1 MTMKSLVRRFVMVL
15 GLISLTTL
23 CSAAEFQWVTAT
35 PESQGMSSLK
45 LAALRDDLAARK
57 TTGLLVIRNDKI
69 VCEWYAPGQSA
80 ASKHGTASMAKAI
93 VGGVSLAVAMS
104 DGRIA
109 LDDRAA
115 KFIPQWRDDPRKSC
129 IAIRDLGS
137 HTSGIEDAEEGGLPH
152 EKLSGWKGD
161 FWKRLDPPRDPFTI
175 ARDVAPVLFDP
186 GRKMQY
192 SNPGIAML
200 TYAVTAS
207 LRNGPHKDIRTLLR
221 ERVMRPIG
229 VPDEE
234 WSIGYGQ
241 TFVVDGLPLVASWG
255 GGSYTAR
262 AVARIG
268 RLMLREG
275 DWDGQQLISPGAVHQ
290 VTRDVGTPGNC
301 GIGWW
306 SNNEGECAKLPRDA
320 FWGSGAGHQIVLVVP
335 SLNLIA
341 VRNGELI
348 AAAASEPSQYHEPV
362 RRYLFE
368 PLVDAITGNAVQL
381 PGGSVKAEGLGD
393 GSTPSAE
400 GHRQASLD
408 AATRIENAA
417 RAQTRPHRAA
427 WMQEARWGVMTHYL
441 ADWKA
446 REAKE
451 EMTVGKWNEMIS
463 HFDVEGL
470 AEQLK
475 SVGAGYYLITIGQNS
490 GYYLSPNATYDRF
503 VGIQPS
509 KCARRDLIADLCA
522 AMHKR
527 GIKLMVY
534 LPAGA
539 PGGDATAWQTLQW
552 QNGPNRNREFQLKW
566 EQVIRE
572 WSTRWGRNVS
582 GWWFDGCYWPNTTY
596 RTDEPPNFASFAAA
610 ARAGNPDSIIAF
622 NPGVVPRILSVT
634 PHEDYTAGEI
644 NDPNRV
650 EIRRAVDGKIDGTQV
665 HILSYLGRT
674 WGMGSPRFATEQ
686 VVRWSQRIRKQGGAI
701 TWDVPIQASGLIAQP
716 FLDQLT
722 VVGQTL
728 SSR

>member
-1 MTMKSLVRRFVMVL
+1 MRKALLLAVSLVA
-15 GLISLTTL
+15 S
-23 CSAAEFQWVTAT
+23 CNAAEFQWTTAT
-35 PESQGMSSLK
+35 PESQGMSSQRLDV
-45 LAALRDDLAARK
+45 LREGLAARR

-80 ASKHGTASMAKAI
+80 TSKHGTASMAKAI

-104 DGRIA
+104 DGRIT

-115 KFIPQWRDDPRKSC
+115 KFIPQWKNDPQKSR
-129 IAIRDLGS
+129 ITIRQLGS
-137 HTSGIEDAEEGGLPH
+137 HTSGIEDAEEGTLPH
-152 EKLSGWKGD
+152 NKLTGWKGD
-161 FWKRLDPPRDPFTI
+161 FWQPADPPRDSFTVS
-175 ARDVAPVLFDP
+175 RDAAPVLFEP
-186 GRKMQY
+186 GTRMAY

-207 LRNGPHKDIRTLLR
+207 LRDSPHKDIRTLLR

-229 VPDEE
+229 VPDDE
-234 WSIGYGQ
+234 WSAGYGR
-241 TFVVDGLPLVASWG
+241 TPVVDGLPLVGSWG

-268 RLMLREG
+268 RLILREG
-275 DWDGQQLISPGAVHQ
+275 DWEGRRLISADAVRQ

-306 SNNEGECAKLPRDA
+306 SNNDGSYPELPRDA
-320 FWGSGAGHQIVLVVP
+320 YCGTGAGHQIVLVVP

-341 VRNGELI
+341 VRNGETI
-348 AAAASEPSQYHEPV
+348 ETTGGEPNAYHVPL
-362 RRYLFE
+362 RRYLFK
-368 PLVDAITGNAVQL
+368 PLIDAITTAGI
-381 PGGSVKAEGLGD
+381 VKPAGLGD
-393 GSTPSAE
+393 GSHASAE
-400 GHRQASLD
+400 GHPQPSLD
-408 AATRIENAA
+408 AASRSQKTERT
-417 RAQTRPHRAA
+417 QPVMPRAA

-451 EMTVGKWNEMIS
+451 EMTVEKWNGMID

-475 SVGAGYYLITIGQNS
+475 SVGAGYYLVTIGQNS
-490 GYYLSPNATYDRF
+490 GYYLSPNATYDRY
-503 VGIQPS
+503 VGIKPS
-509 KCARRDLIADLCA
+509 KCSRRDLVADLAA
-522 AMHKR
+522 AMHQR
-527 GIKLMVY
+527 GIRLMVY

-539 PGGDATAWQTLQW
+539 PGGDSTARQALQW

-572 WSTRWGRNVS
+572 WSTRWGRNVA
-582 GWWFDGCYWPNTTY
+582 GWWFDGCYWPNTMY
-596 RTDEPPNFASFAAA
+596 RTEEAPNFASFAAA
-610 ARAGNPDSIIAF
+610 ARAGNPDSVIAF
-622 NPGVVPRILSVT
+622 NPGVVPRILSIT

-650 EIRRAVDGKIDGTQV
+650 EIRRAVEGKIDRTQV

-674 WGMGSPRFATEQ
+674 WGMGTPRFATEQ
-686 VVRWSQRIRKQGGAI
+686 VVQWSQRIRKQGGAI
-701 TWDVPIQASGLIAQP
+701 TWDVPIQPNGLIAQP
-716 FLDQLT
+716 FIDQLT
-722 VVGQTL
+722 AVGRAL
-728 SSR
+728 RRP